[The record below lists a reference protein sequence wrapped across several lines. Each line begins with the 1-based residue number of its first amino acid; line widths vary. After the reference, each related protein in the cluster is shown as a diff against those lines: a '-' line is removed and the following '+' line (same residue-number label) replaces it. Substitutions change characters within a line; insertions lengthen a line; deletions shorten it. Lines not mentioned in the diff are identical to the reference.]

1 MLKNLLNVYNDTPR
15 HWCPYSER
23 YTGCDSLLS
32 AIDKGWHPADTAF
45 VQHHWSHRRMIT
57 IYYFYL
63 HKDQQTRKMRII
75 ENPYV
80 ARILRN
86 YSIKVRPRQPA
97 VRETPAPYKELA
109 RH

>member
-1 MLKNLLNVYNDTPR
+1 MLNTLFNVYSDIPR

-32 AIDKGWHPADTAF
+32 AIDQGWHLEDTAF
-45 VQHHWSHRRMIT
+45 IQHHWSNKRMIP

-63 HKDQQTRKMRII
+63 RKDGQISKMRII

-80 ARILRN
+80 AKILRTYN
-86 YSIKVRPRQPA
+86 IKVRPRQIIM
-97 VRETPAPYKELA
+97 RDIPAPRKTLA
-109 RH
+109 RR